1 MCDHIRIQIGRAADL
16 VQQLRGN
23 GSNRD
28 ESTCPGVFGHGKA
41 PIAFYFGDGVAH
53 VEETR
58 DLLDKTIIASRTL
71 SAAFNDVACGQGA
84 SERIIIAALPVKF
97 PRGGANDHSGIGD
110 ARADD
115 NVCATIQRL
124 LDGPGAKVGVGRD
137 DFIIRFRK
145 SGSFVEINERFTI
158 GLVVSQMWS

>member
-1 MCDHIRIQIGRAADL
+1 MCDHIRIQVGRAADL

-41 PIAFYFGDGVAH
+41 AIAFYLCDGIAH

-58 DLLDKTIIASRTL
+58 DLLDKTIIAARTL

-84 SERIIIAALPVKF
+84 SERIIIAPLPVKL
-97 PRGGANDHSGIGD
+97 PRRRANDHRGIGD

-124 LDGPGAKVGVGRD
+124 FDGPGAKVGVGRD
-137 DFIIRFRK
+137 DFVIRFGE
-145 SGSFVEINERFTI
+145 SGSFVEINEGFTI
-158 GLVVSQMWS
+158 GLIVSQVRN